1 MISLKDIRKSD
12 KENVLLD
19 SNVLVVDF
27 PLFPQVILVFF
38 WGFYHLFFDCSV
50 FGQLFFDQCA
60 DLRFLKLFG

>member
-27 PLFPQVILVFF
+27 PLFPQVILVFL
-38 WGFYHLFFDCSV
+38 WGFYHLFV
-50 FGQLFFDQCA
+50 F
-60 DLRFLKLFG
+60 